1 MTIGIIEDDRLLS
14 RSLKVVL
21 EKEGYRTLQVYTK
34 KDAGQ
39 ILQGTE
45 ELLLVDIGL
54 PDGNGMELYHTLM
67 KKWNRKIP
75 AIFLTARDEEQEM
88 LKAFDLGAEDY
99 VVKPFSMKVL
109 LKRIEVAFRRNRGE
123 DAGEQIL
130 KCRDLTLYPQR
141 KKAVSGEKEISLTAK
156 EYQLLEYLMKNQGQV
171 LTKENILEHVWGIDG
186 QYVVDN
192 SVSVLVGRLRKKIEA
207 VGEQPYIQ
215 NVFGLGYRME
225 EEWSAGMFLLGILA
239 GAAGMYRGQRKE
251 RSRELKKISDT
262 VQRMTSGKELPDFS
276 DCEETMDSKIRHQL
290 LRLQEILVS
299 QKQDAQ
305 KERKELQELISEIAH
320 QMRTPLTNLKNYL
333 DFLSEEIE
341 KKGTEP
347 ELSYLKAIQS
357 SEEKIYFLTEHF
369 IRISR
374 LEHGLI
380 QIRKEE
386 RDLLKTLRNALGQI
400 LDQAE
405 KKEIR
410 FEFELPEKMH
420 VMHDANWLGEAIFNL
435 LDNAVKYSPQNGKI
449 KISLQENEMF
459 TTFSIRDYGIG
470 IEPEEKNLIFQR
482 FYRGKRVT
490 DEEGFGIGLY
500 LARKILFLHEGL
512 LTVKRCEPGVEM
524 KLSLPRQ

>member
-130 KCRDLTLYPQR
+130 KCRNLTLYPQR
-141 KKAVSGEKEISLTAK
+141 KKAVSGENEIALTAK

-207 VGEQPYIQ
+207 VENGRIFRTYLDWDTGWRKSNGSDRNFVVECWDVSFGDSCRGGR
-215 NVFGLGYRME
+215 NVPGSEKRTKP
-225 EEWSAGMFLLGILA
+225 GIKEDIKYC
-239 GAAGMYRGQRKE
+239 AANDQRK
-251 RSRELKKISDT
+251 
-262 VQRMTSGKELPDFS
+262 
-276 DCEETMDSKIRHQL
+276 
-290 LRLQEILVS
+290 
-299 QKQDAQ
+299 
-305 KERKELQELISEIAH
+305 
-320 QMRTPLTNLKNYL
+320 RTP
-333 DFLSEEIE
+333 
-341 KKGTEP
+341 
-347 ELSYLKAIQS
+347 
-357 SEEKIYFLTEHF
+357 
-369 IRISR
+369 
-374 LEHGLI
+374 
-380 QIRKEE
+380 
-386 RDLLKTLRNALGQI
+386 
-400 LDQAE
+400 
-405 KKEIR
+405 R
-410 FEFELPEKMH
+410 FF
-420 VMHDANWLGEAIFNL
+420 
-435 LDNAVKYSPQNGKI
+435 
-449 KISLQENEMF
+449 
-459 TTFSIRDYGIG
+459 
-470 IEPEEKNLIFQR
+470 
-482 FYRGKRVT
+482 
-490 DEEGFGIGLY
+490 
-500 LARKILFLHEGL
+500 
-512 LTVKRCEPGVEM
+512 
-524 KLSLPRQ
+524 